1 MYEALSDAASSI
13 TSVGTAV
20 VNGVASDLA
29 AAAASGNGQQ
39 LRVDLQALHDYFYKV
54 SDVRRQF
61 KQQMQSVLG
70 DSNPYES
77 ACIADSP
84 ITGVSLAL
92 QDTTTAALNTSD
104 SMKSAFMV
112 IYAALSSHL
121 TAIAQTYAAYVNVD
135 HEKSSELQAA
145 GDAGAGDVAY
155 GGGSIAHERAQTQ
168 KALTEIGAGVSAA
181 VGALGFG

>member
-13 TSVGTAV
+13 TSVGAAV
-20 VNGVASDLA
+20 VTGVASDLA

-39 LRVDLQALHDYFYKV
+39 LQVDLQALHDYFYKV
-54 SDVRRQF
+54 SEVRRQF
-61 KQQMQSVLG
+61 KDTMQKVLAHG
-70 DSNPYES
+70 NPYES
-77 ACIADSP
+77 ACIADSE
-84 ITGVSLAL
+84 ITGVSQAL
-92 QDTTTAALNTSD
+92 QDTTTAALNTTD

-112 IYAALSSHL
+112 IYSALSTHL
-121 TAIAQTYAAYVNVD
+121 TAIAQTYTAYVNVD

-168 KALTEIGAGVSAA
+168 KALQEIGAGVQIALSA
-181 VGALGFG
+181 VTGG